1 MDLRQLEVFVAV
13 AETLSFSKGADR
25 LDIAQPAASQSIQT
39 LERSLGV
46 PLLLRTNRRVSLTPA
61 GEALLPRAKAMVMES
76 LLVREEVRRTA
87 RGEIGRLRIGT
98 MGAATHTFLP
108 ELIRT
113 FRSDRPGVMVEVAE
127 MTPTQQYAELESGR
141 IDVAFTRTPSAAEHP
156 DLRAQLV
163 YTDQICVCM
172 PESDPLLATPGV
184 IPLTKLAERDWVFYE
199 RAEAP
204 QFVDSMHDACRKA
217 GFTPRIVAR
226 ARLMATIPLMVACG
240 VGVSLVP
247 GSVRHLGQPGAVI
260 RAIAGAF
267 HPIPLVAVVKDP
279 APRLVREF
287 LAHLGERSPGI
298 AEQMEFV

>member
-46 PLLLRTNRRVSLTPA
+46 PLLLRTNRKVSLTPA

-108 ELIRT
+108 DLIRS
-113 FRSDRPGVMVEVAE
+113 FRAGREGVMVEVAE
-127 MTPTQQYAELESGR
+127 MTPTLQYAELESGR
-141 IDVAFTRTPSAAEHP
+141 IDLAFSRAPSSTEHP
-156 DLRAQLV
+156 DFRSHLV
-163 YTDQICVCM
+163 YTDQICICL
-172 PESDPLLATPGV
+172 PEGDPLLATPGV

-199 RAEAP
+199 RSEAP
-204 QFVDSMHDACRKA
+204 QFVDSMHEACRKA
-217 GFTPRIVAR
+217 GFTPRIVAS

-247 GSVRHLGQPGAVI
+247 GSVRHLGQPGAVV

-267 HPIPLVAVVKDP
+267 HPIPLVAVAKDP
-279 APRLVREF
+279 TPRLVREF
-287 LAHLGERSPGI
+287 LSHLADRAPEI
-298 AEQMEFV
+298 AVRMEFV